1 MNIWLIL
8 LWILFSA
15 LYAYLKVR
23 TSYWDLKGIA
33 QLKVGLWGNIRRITT
48 LHHSDLWQEIYN
60 EFKGKV
66 KIAGTYWY
74 TRPIA
79 VVLDLDLVKTVLI
92 KDFQVFVDRFSQHN
106 TNDVLSQH
114 LFSADSKIWKGLRTK
129 LTPTFTSGKMKFM
142 FPTLVE
148 VSQKYV
154 AALDAELQSNPEHCL
169 EMYDWNGRFTT
180 DVIGSCVF
188 GVECNSIS
196 NPNAEFRQIGQKVFG
211 SEKPNIKW
219 RTMKTVYMKYLRYF
233 GAKRFP
239 PVIEKFF
246 LRIVNDTVL
255 ERERRNIHRNDFID
269 LLIQLKNQKDEKG
282 QPLMNVELIAAQLFV
297 FFVAGFETSSSN
309 MSYGLYELAKNP
321 DKQEILRQEILEVL
335 QRYNNQLT
343 YEAMMEMP
351 YLDQVISETLRLY
364 PALAFLQRICMEDYQ
379 VPDTDIIL
387 EKGTLVAIPV
397 KAIHYDP
404 EIYENPNNFEPERF
418 APAEVQ
424 SRHPQAFLGFG
435 DGPRN
440 CIGLRFGRMQAKV
453 GLIALLS
460 KYRFSVAPKTLD
472 KMHISE
478 HSFVMVPG
486 KGVWLRVDK
495 I

>member
-1 MNIWLIL
+1 L
-8 LWILFSA
+8 
-15 LYAYLKVR
+15 R
-23 TSYWDLKGIA
+23 TSYWEVKGVP
-33 QLKVGLWGNIRRITT
+33 QLKTGIWGNIRRITT
-48 LHHSDLWQEIYN
+48 LHHTDLWQEVYD

-79 VVLDLDLVKTVLI
+79 VILDLDLVKTILI
-92 KDFQVFVDRFSQHN
+92 KDFSKFTDRFPQHN
-106 TNDVLSQH
+106 PHDVLSQH

-154 AALDAELQSNPEHCL
+154 TALDAELKSKPDQCL

-180 DVIGSCVF
+180 DVIGSVIF
-188 GVECNSIS
+188 GIETNSIR
-196 NPNAEFRQIGQKVFG
+196 NPNAEFRIIGQKVFG
-211 SEKPNIKW
+211 SEKPNIKLNMAK
-219 RTMKTVYMKYLRYF
+219 RVYMKYLRYF
-233 GAKRFP
+233 GAKRFAP
-239 PVIEKFF
+239 DVEEFF

-255 ERERRNIHRNDFID
+255 EREKRNIRRNDFID
-269 LLIQLKNQKDEKG
+269 ILIELKNQKDENG
-282 QPLMNVELIAAQLFV
+282 QPLLSLELVAAQLFV

-321 DKQEILRQEILEVL
+321 DKQDILRQEILDVL
-335 QRYNNQLT
+335 EKHDNQLT
-343 YEAMMEMP
+343 YEGMLKMS

-364 PALAFLQRICMEDYQ
+364 PALSFLQRVCMEDYH
-379 VPDTDIIL
+379 VPDSDIVF
-387 EKGTLVAIPV
+387 EKGTSVAIPV

-404 EIYENPNNFEPERF
+404 ELYENPTAFIPERF
-418 APAEVQ
+418 QPSELQ
-424 SRHPQAFLGFG
+424 QRHPQSFLGFG

-460 KYRFSVAPKTLD
+460 KYRFSVSSKTLD

-486 KGVWLRVDK
+486 KGVWLKVEK